1 MARRALPE
9 KMCLYRH
16 AITMHKLFNEF
27 CCEDEFLHLNFQLSK
42 IIFIKNQNYE
52 VGNNILLNRLHEL
65 KNRIDKSWMQ
75 LSLESFKVKCKAM
88 FLS

>member
-1 MARRALPE
+1 MLP
-9 KMCLYRH
+9 
-16 AITMHKLFNEF
+16 NVVS
-27 CCEDEFLHLNFQLSK
+27 Q

-65 KNRIDKSWMQ
+65 NNRIDKSWMQ
-75 LSLESFKVKCKAM
+75 LSLESFKVKCKEM